1 MGCTN
6 PRCNG
11 AELVRLGAT
20 IGATKLAGCPNC
32 YLVYFIPYVDP
43 GPLVD
48 PPGTTEGHDVTG
60 DEFAQAR
67 TS

>member
-6 PRCNG
+6 PRCNR
-11 AELVRLGAT
+11 AALVRLGAT

-32 YLVYFIPYVDP
+32 YLVYFIPYVDA

-48 PPGTTEGHDVTG
+48 PPAHVTEDPGPTRH
-60 DEFAQAR
+60 
-67 TS
+67 S